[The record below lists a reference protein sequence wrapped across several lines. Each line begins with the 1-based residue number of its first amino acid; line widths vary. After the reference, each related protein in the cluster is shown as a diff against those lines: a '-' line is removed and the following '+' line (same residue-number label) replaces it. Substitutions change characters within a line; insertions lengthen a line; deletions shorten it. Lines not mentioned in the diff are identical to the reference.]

1 MSLKTVTFFGCISEK
16 FKEKILD
23 SLKIGISI
31 VMAAVILA
39 LGLVN
44 IITPERSVSVRGL
57 AEREVDADLAVW
69 NMSFSMGENSLES
82 MQKSI
87 LEKTEVI
94 KKYLIKHGLEESDF
108 TVKPAAITDNSL
120 NSYMDQTKITYKFVA
135 RQTILVR
142 SGKIEAVKSAYADSL
157 ELVSAGIAVNQDY
170 DSKVSYEFT
179 KLNDIKPEMIA
190 EATKNARTAA
200 EQFAHDSNS
209 KVGKIKK
216 ATQGLFTIEDAAV
229 GLEDKKSVRVVN
241 TVEYLLK

>member
-1 MSLKTVTFFGCISEK
+1 M
-16 FKEKILD
+16 D
-23 SLKIGISI
+23 RLKIGISI

-39 LGLVN
+39 VGLAN

-69 NMSFSMGENSLES
+69 NMSFSMGENNLES

-135 RQTILVR
+135 QQTILVR

-157 ELVSAGIAVNQDY
+157 ELVSAGIAVSQDY

>member
-1 MSLKTVTFFGCISEK
+1 M
-16 FKEKILD
+16 D

-39 LGLVN
+39 VGLAN

-108 TVKPAAITDNSL
+108 TGKPAAITDNSL

-135 RQTILVR
+135 QQTILVR
-142 SGKIEAVKSAYADSL
+142 SGKIEAVKSANADSL
-157 ELVSAGIAVNQDY
+157 ELVSAGIAVSQDY

>member
-1 MSLKTVTFFGCISEK
+1 M
-16 FKEKILD
+16 D

-39 LGLVN
+39 VGLAN

-82 MQKSI
+82 MQRSI

-142 SGKIEAVKSAYADSL
+142 SEKIEAVKSAYADSL

>member
-1 MSLKTVTFFGCISEK
+1 M
-16 FKEKILD
+16 D

-39 LGLVN
+39 VGLAN

-135 RQTILVR
+135 QQTILVR

-157 ELVSAGIAVNQDY
+157 ELVSAGIAVSQDY
-170 DSKVSYEFT
+170 DS
-179 KLNDIKPEMIA
+179 
-190 EATKNARTAA
+190 
-200 EQFAHDSNS
+200 
-209 KVGKIKK
+209 
-216 ATQGLFTIEDAAV
+216 
-229 GLEDKKSVRVVN
+229 
-241 TVEYLLK
+241 

>member
-1 MSLKTVTFFGCISEK
+1 M
-16 FKEKILD
+16 D

-39 LGLVN
+39 VGFAN

-142 SGKIEAVKSAYADSL
+142 SEKIEAVKSAYADSL

>member
-1 MSLKTVTFFGCISEK
+1 M
-16 FKEKILD
+16 D

-39 LGLVN
+39 VGLAN

-94 KKYLIKHGLEESDF
+94 KKYLIKHGLKESDF

-120 NSYMDQTKITYKFVA
+120 NAYMDQTKITYKFVA
-135 RQTILVR
+135 QQTILVR

-157 ELVSAGIAVNQDY
+157 ELVSAGIAVSQDY

>member
-1 MSLKTVTFFGCISEK
+1 M
-16 FKEKILD
+16 D

-39 LGLVN
+39 VGLAN

-94 KKYLIKHGLEESDF
+94 KKYLIKHGLEENDF

-135 RQTILVR
+135 QQTILVR

-157 ELVSAGIAVNQDY
+157 ELVSAGIAVSQDY

-190 EATKNARTAA
+190 EATKNSRTAA

>member
-1 MSLKTVTFFGCISEK
+1 
-16 FKEKILD
+16 
-23 SLKIGISI
+23 
-31 VMAAVILA
+31 MAAVILA
-39 LGLVN
+39 VGLAN

-94 KKYLIKHGLEESDF
+94 KKYLIEHGLEENDF

-135 RQTILVR
+135 QQTILVR

-157 ELVSAGIAVNQDY
+157 ELVSAGIAVSQDY

>member
-1 MSLKTVTFFGCISEK
+1 
-16 FKEKILD
+16 
-23 SLKIGISI
+23 
-31 VMAAVILA
+31 MAAVILA
-39 LGLVN
+39 VGLAN

-69 NMSFSMGENSLES
+69 NMSFSMGENNLES

-135 RQTILVR
+135 QQTILVR
-142 SGKIEAVKSAYADSL
+142 SGKIEAVKSANADSL
-157 ELVSAGIAVNQDY
+157 ELVSAGIAVSQDY

>member
-1 MSLKTVTFFGCISEK
+1 M
-16 FKEKILD
+16 D

-39 LGLVN
+39 VGLAN

-135 RQTILVR
+135 QQTILVR

-157 ELVSAGIAVNQDY
+157 ELVSAGIAVSQDY

-200 EQFAHDSNS
+200 EKFAHDSNS

>member
-1 MSLKTVTFFGCISEK
+1 M
-16 FKEKILD
+16 D

-39 LGLVN
+39 VGLAN

-120 NSYMDQTKITYKFVA
+120 NAYMDQTKITYKFVA

-142 SGKIEAVKSAYADSL
+142 SEKIEAVKSAYADSL

>member
-1 MSLKTVTFFGCISEK
+1 M
-16 FKEKILD
+16 D

-39 LGLVN
+39 VGLAN

-82 MQKSI
+82 MQRSI

-135 RQTILVR
+135 QQTILVR

-157 ELVSAGIAVNQDY
+157 ELVSAGIAVSQDY

>member
-1 MSLKTVTFFGCISEK
+1 M
-16 FKEKILD
+16 D

-39 LGLVN
+39 VGLAN

-135 RQTILVR
+135 QQTILVR

-157 ELVSAGIAVNQDY
+157 ELVSAGIAVSQDY

-216 ATQGLFTIEDAAV
+216 ATQGLFTIEDASV

>member
-1 MSLKTVTFFGCISEK
+1 M
-16 FKEKILD
+16 D

-39 LGLVN
+39 VGLAN

-82 MQKSI
+82 MQRSI
-87 LEKTEVI
+87 VEKTEVI

-135 RQTILVR
+135 QQTILVR

-157 ELVSAGIAVNQDY
+157 ELVSAGIAVSQDY

>member
-1 MSLKTVTFFGCISEK
+1 M
-16 FKEKILD
+16 D

-31 VMAAVILA
+31 VMAALILA
-39 LGLVN
+39 VGLAN

-94 KKYLIKHGLEESDF
+94 KKYLIKHGLKESDF

-120 NSYMDQTKITYKFVA
+120 NAYMDQTKITYKFVA
-135 RQTILVR
+135 QQTILVR

-157 ELVSAGIAVNQDY
+157 ELVSAGIAVSQDY

>member
-1 MSLKTVTFFGCISEK
+1 M
-16 FKEKILD
+16 D

-31 VMAAVILA
+31 VIAAVILA
-39 LGLVN
+39 VGLAN

-69 NMSFSMGENSLES
+69 NMSFSMGENNLES
-82 MQKSI
+82 MQRSI
-87 LEKTEVI
+87 VEKTEVI

-142 SGKIEAVKSAYADSL
+142 SEKIEAVKSAYADSL

>member
-1 MSLKTVTFFGCISEK
+1 
-16 FKEKILD
+16 
-23 SLKIGISI
+23 
-31 VMAAVILA
+31 
-39 LGLVN
+39 
-44 IITPERSVSVRGL
+44 
-57 AEREVDADLAVW
+57 
-69 NMSFSMGENSLES
+69 MGENSLES

-142 SGKIEAVKSAYADSL
+142 SGKIEAVKSAYVDSL

>member
-1 MSLKTVTFFGCISEK
+1 M
-16 FKEKILD
+16 D

-39 LGLVN
+39 VGLAN
-44 IITPERSVSVRGL
+44 IITSERSVSVRGL

-135 RQTILVR
+135 QQTILVR

-157 ELVSAGIAVNQDY
+157 ELVSAGIAVSQDY

>member
-1 MSLKTVTFFGCISEK
+1 M
-16 FKEKILD
+16 D

-39 LGLVN
+39 VGLAN

-135 RQTILVR
+135 QQTILVR

-157 ELVSAGIAVNQDY
+157 ELVSAGIAVSQDY

-229 GLEDKKSVRVVN
+229 GLEDKKNVRVVN

>member
-1 MSLKTVTFFGCISEK
+1 M
-16 FKEKILD
+16 D

-39 LGLVN
+39 VGLAN

-82 MQKSI
+82 MQRSI

-135 RQTILVR
+135 QQTILVR

>member
-1 MSLKTVTFFGCISEK
+1 
-16 FKEKILD
+16 
-23 SLKIGISI
+23 
-31 VMAAVILA
+31 MAAVILA
-39 LGLVN
+39 VGLAN

-135 RQTILVR
+135 QQTILVR

>member
-1 MSLKTVTFFGCISEK
+1 M
-16 FKEKILD
+16 D

-39 LGLVN
+39 VGLAN

-142 SGKIEAVKSAYADSL
+142 SGKIAAVKSAYADSL

>member
-1 MSLKTVTFFGCISEK
+1 M
-16 FKEKILD
+16 D

-39 LGLVN
+39 LGLAN

-120 NSYMDQTKITYKFVA
+120 NSYMDQTKITYQFVA

-142 SGKIEAVKSAYADSL
+142 SEKIEAVKSAYADSL

>member
-1 MSLKTVTFFGCISEK
+1 M
-16 FKEKILD
+16 D

-39 LGLVN
+39 VGLAN

-94 KKYLIKHGLEESDF
+94 KKYLIKHGLDESDF

-135 RQTILVR
+135 QQTILVR

-157 ELVSAGIAVNQDY
+157 ELVSAGIAVSQDY

>member
-1 MSLKTVTFFGCISEK
+1 M
-16 FKEKILD
+16 D

-39 LGLVN
+39 VGLAN

-57 AEREVDADLAVW
+57 AEREVNADLAVW
-69 NMSFSMGENSLES
+69 NMSFSMGENNLES
-82 MQKSI
+82 MQRSI
-87 LEKTEVI
+87 VEKTEVI

>member
-1 MSLKTVTFFGCISEK
+1 M
-16 FKEKILD
+16 
-23 SLKIGISI
+23 
-31 VMAAVILA
+31 
-39 LGLVN
+39 
-44 IITPERSVSVRGL
+44 
-57 AEREVDADLAVW
+57 
-69 NMSFSMGENSLES
+69 
-82 MQKSI
+82 
-87 LEKTEVI
+87 
-94 KKYLIKHGLEESDF
+94 
-108 TVKPAAITDNSL
+108 
-120 NSYMDQTKITYKFVA
+120 
-135 RQTILVR
+135 
-142 SGKIEAVKSAYADSL
+142 KSAYADSL

>member
-1 MSLKTVTFFGCISEK
+1 M
-16 FKEKILD
+16 D

-39 LGLVN
+39 LGLAN

-57 AEREVDADLAVW
+57 AEREMDADLAVW

-135 RQTILVR
+135 QQTILVR

-157 ELVSAGIAVNQDY
+157 ELVSAGIAVSQDY

>member
-1 MSLKTVTFFGCISEK
+1 M
-16 FKEKILD
+16 D

-39 LGLVN
+39 VGLAN

-82 MQKSI
+82 MQRSI

-135 RQTILVR
+135 QQTILVR
-142 SGKIEAVKSAYADSL
+142 SGKIEAVKSANADSL
-157 ELVSAGIAVNQDY
+157 ELVSAGIAVSQDY

>member
-1 MSLKTVTFFGCISEK
+1 M
-16 FKEKILD
+16 D

-39 LGLVN
+39 VGLAN

-57 AEREVDADLAVW
+57 SEREVDADLAVW

-94 KKYLIKHGLEESDF
+94 KKYLIKHGLDESDF

-135 RQTILVR
+135 QQTILVR

-157 ELVSAGIAVNQDY
+157 ELVSAGIAVSQDY

>member
-1 MSLKTVTFFGCISEK
+1 M
-16 FKEKILD
+16 D

-39 LGLVN
+39 VGLAN

-135 RQTILVR
+135 QQTILVR

-157 ELVSAGIAVNQDY
+157 ELVSAGIAVDQDY

>member
-1 MSLKTVTFFGCISEK
+1 M
-16 FKEKILD
+16 D
-23 SLKIGISI
+23 NLKIGISI

-39 LGLVN
+39 VGLAN

-135 RQTILVR
+135 QQTILVR

>member
-1 MSLKTVTFFGCISEK
+1 M
-16 FKEKILD
+16 D

-31 VMAAVILA
+31 VMAALILA
-39 LGLVN
+39 VGLAN

-69 NMSFSMGENSLES
+69 NMSFSMGENNLES

-135 RQTILVR
+135 QQTILVR

-157 ELVSAGIAVNQDY
+157 ELVSAGIAVSQDY

>member
-1 MSLKTVTFFGCISEK
+1 M
-16 FKEKILD
+16 D

-39 LGLVN
+39 VGLAN

-82 MQKSI
+82 MQRSI

-120 NSYMDQTKITYKFVA
+120 NAYMDQTKITYKFVA

-142 SGKIEAVKSAYADSL
+142 SEKIEAVKSAYADSL

>member
-1 MSLKTVTFFGCISEK
+1 M
-16 FKEKILD
+16 D

-39 LGLVN
+39 VGLAN

-69 NMSFSMGENSLES
+69 NMSFSMGENSLET

-135 RQTILVR
+135 QQTILVR
-142 SGKIEAVKSAYADSL
+142 SGKIEAVKSANADSL
-157 ELVSAGIAVNQDY
+157 ELVSAGIAVSQDY

>member
-1 MSLKTVTFFGCISEK
+1 M
-16 FKEKILD
+16 D

-39 LGLVN
+39 VGLAN

-69 NMSFSMGENSLES
+69 NMSFSMGENSLEY
-82 MQKSI
+82 MQRSI

-135 RQTILVR
+135 QQTILVR

-157 ELVSAGIAVNQDY
+157 ELVSAGIAVSQDY

>member
-1 MSLKTVTFFGCISEK
+1 M
-16 FKEKILD
+16 D

-39 LGLVN
+39 VGLAN

-135 RQTILVR
+135 QQTILVR
-142 SGKIEAVKSAYADSL
+142 SGKIEAVKSANADSL
-157 ELVSAGIAVNQDY
+157 ELVSAGIAVSQDY

>member
-1 MSLKTVTFFGCISEK
+1 
-16 FKEKILD
+16 
-23 SLKIGISI
+23 
-31 VMAAVILA
+31 MAAVILA
-39 LGLVN
+39 VGLAN

-57 AEREVDADLAVW
+57 AEREVDADFAVW

-135 RQTILVR
+135 QQTILVR

-157 ELVSAGIAVNQDY
+157 ELVSAGIAVSQDY

>member
-1 MSLKTVTFFGCISEK
+1 M
-16 FKEKILD
+16 D

-39 LGLVN
+39 VGLAN

-87 LEKTEVI
+87 FEKTEVI

-135 RQTILVR
+135 QQTILVR

-157 ELVSAGIAVNQDY
+157 ELVSAGIAVSQDY

>member
-1 MSLKTVTFFGCISEK
+1 M
-16 FKEKILD
+16 D

-31 VMAAVILA
+31 VMAAVSLA
-39 LGLVN
+39 LGLAN

-82 MQKSI
+82 MQRSI

-142 SGKIEAVKSAYADSL
+142 SEKIEAVKSAYADSL